1 MEVILQKSQFVFQI
15 CLPFLKRRIFVW
27 LWITFIEQIIQLYYS
42 LKVNISMS
50 GNSILSVLLFCSRFV
65 RIDQSSNE
73 ILQKQ
78 FSYRYCRYT
87 TQTCYSLFNFY
98 FHGTSLLTT
107 VCTLCLHLTL
117 FVLLSTRD
125 KVTSIYCEKKLN
137 DLKLMQEVRQ
147 DHYICYTCPREM

>member
-1 MEVILQKSQFVFQI
+1 
-15 CLPFLKRRIFVW
+15 
-27 LWITFIEQIIQLYYS
+27 
-42 LKVNISMS
+42 MS
-50 GNSILSVLLFCSRFV
+50 GNSILSVLLFCLGFV

-147 DHYICYTCPREM
+147 DHYICYNRPSEIYIESGNCQLNKINIKDIRDAINFW

>member
-1 MEVILQKSQFVFQI
+1 
-15 CLPFLKRRIFVW
+15 
-27 LWITFIEQIIQLYYS
+27 
-42 LKVNISMS
+42 MS
-50 GNSILSVLLFCSRFV
+50 GNSISYVSLRGLLELINHLVKYVNANSCH
-65 RIDQSSNE
+65 
-73 ILQKQ
+73 L
-78 FSYRYCRYT
+78 YCRYT

-147 DHYICYTCPREM
+147 DHYICYTRSRKIKIQSGNCQLNKMNI